1 MRVISGIYKGK
12 KILLPK
18 DNKTRPLR
26 DLVKE
31 SIFNLIIHSKKI
43 SLDVNN
49 INILDLFCGTGS
61 FGIECLSRGAG
72 KVFFIENYSEALNI
86 LKKNL
91 LNLGTKK
98 FKIIEKDCFTSLPLS
113 EDYKNKFKII
123 FIDPPYKEQKI
134 NIILEQILE
143 KKILNKNGVIIIH
156 RHKKDNVILTKKL
169 NILDTRI
176 YGLSK
181 IIFGS

>member
-31 SIFNLIIHSKKI
+31 SIFNLIAHSKKI
-43 SLDVNN
+43 SID
-49 INILDLFCGTGS
+49 INDTSILDLFCGTGS
-61 FGIECLSRGAG
+61 FGIECLSRGARN
-72 KVFFIENYSEALNI
+72 VFFVENYSGILEI

-91 LNLGTKK
+91 LNLDSKK
-98 FKIIEKDCFTSLPLS
+98 FKIIEKDCFASFPIIGDN
-113 EDYKNKFKII
+113 ENRFQII

-134 NIILEQILE
+134 NYILEKIIE
-143 KKILNKNGVIIIH
+143 KKILKKDGIIIIH
-156 RHKKDNVILTKKL
+156 RHKKDNIILTKKF

-181 IIFGS
+181 IIFGN

>member
-18 DNKTRPLR
+18 DNNTRPLR

-31 SIFNLIIHSKKI
+31 SIFNLITHSKKI
-43 SLDVNN
+43 SLDINN

-91 LNLGTKK
+91 LNLSTKK

-113 EDYKNKFKII
+113 EDYKNKFQII

-181 IIFGS
+181 IIFGN

>member
-18 DNKTRPLR
+18 DIKTRPLR

-31 SIFNLIIHSKKI
+31 SIFNLITHSKKI
-43 SLDVNN
+43 SLDFNN
-49 INILDLFCGTGS
+49 KNILDLFCGTGS

-72 KVFFIENYSEALNI
+72 NVFFIENYIESLDI

-91 LNLGTKK
+91 LDLDTKK
-98 FKIIEKDCFTSLPLS
+98 FKIIEKDCFTSLPLT
-113 EDYKNKFKII
+113 EGYKNKFQII
-123 FIDPPYKEQKI
+123 FIDPPYKEVKI

-143 KKILNKNGVIIIH
+143 KKILSENGVIIIH
-156 RHKKDNVILTKKL
+156 RHKKDNVILTKKF

-181 IIFGS
+181 IIFGN

>member
-31 SIFNLIIHSKKI
+31 SIFNLITHSKKI
-43 SLDVNN
+43 SLDINN
-49 INILDLFCGTGS
+49 VNILDLFCGIGS

-72 KVFFIENYSEALNI
+72 NVFFIENYSEALNI

-91 LNLGTKK
+91 LDLDTNK
-98 FKIIEKDCFTSLPLS
+98 FKIIEKDCFTSLPLT
-113 EDYKNKFKII
+113 ENYKNKFQII
-123 FIDPPYKEQKI
+123 FIDPPYKEEKI

-143 KKILNKNGVIIIH
+143 KKILNKNGVIIVH
-156 RHKKDNVILTKKL
+156 RHKKDNVILTKKF

-181 IIFGS
+181 IIFGN

>member
-31 SIFNLIIHSKKI
+31 SIFNLITHSKKI
-43 SLDVNN
+43 SLDFNN

-72 KVFFIENYSEALNI
+72 NVFFIEKYSESLDI

-91 LNLGTKK
+91 LDLDTKK
-98 FKIIEKDCFTSLPLS
+98 FKIIEKDCFTSLPLT
-113 EDYKNKFKII
+113 EDYKNKFQII
-123 FIDPPYKEQKI
+123 FIDPPYKEEKI

-143 KKILNKNGVIIIH
+143 KRILSENGVIIIH
-156 RHKKDNVILTKKL
+156 RHKKDNVILTKKF

-181 IIFGS
+181 IIFGN

>member
-1 MRVISGIYKGK
+1 MRIISGIYKGK

-31 SIFNLIIHSKKI
+31 SIFNLITHSKKI

-61 FGIECLSRGAG
+61 FGIECLSRGARN
-72 KVFFIENYSEALNI
+72 VFFIENYSEALDI

-91 LNLGTKK
+91 LDFDTNK
-98 FKIIEKDCFTSLPLS
+98 FKIIEKNCFTSLPLTKN
-113 EDYKNKFKII
+113 YKNNFQII
-123 FIDPPYKEQKI
+123 FIDPPYKEEKI

-143 KKILNKNGVIIIH
+143 KKILSENGVIIIH
-156 RHKKDNVILTKKL
+156 RHKKDNVILTKKF

-181 IIFGS
+181 IIFGN

>member
-18 DNKTRPLR
+18 DKSTRPLR

-31 SIFNLIIHSKKI
+31 SIFNLITHSKKI
-43 SLDVNN
+43 SLDINN

-72 KVFFIENYSEALNI
+72 NVFFIENYSEALDI

-91 LNLGTKK
+91 LDLDRNK
-98 FKIIEKDCFTSLPLS
+98 FKIIEKDCFTSLPLT
-113 EDYKNKFKII
+113 ENYKNKFQII
-123 FIDPPYKEQKI
+123 FIDPPYKEKKI

-181 IIFGS
+181 IIFGN

>member
-1 MRVISGIYKGK
+1 MRIISGDYKGK

-18 DNKTRPLR
+18 DDKTRPLR

-31 SIFNLIIHSKKI
+31 SIFNLITHSKKI
-43 SLDVNN
+43 SLN
-49 INILDLFCGTGS
+49 IDKSNILDLFCGTGS

-72 KVFFIENYSEALNI
+72 NVFFVENYSKALEI

-91 LNLGTKK
+91 QGLDSKK
-98 FKIIEKDCFTSLPLS
+98 FKIFEKDCFESLPLIT
-113 EDYKNKFKII
+113 DYKNKFQII

-134 NIILEQILE
+134 NSILEQILE
-143 KKILNKNGVIIIH
+143 KKILNKNGIIILH
-156 RHKKDNVILTKKL
+156 RHKKDNVILTKKF

-181 IIFGS
+181 IIFGN

>member
-1 MRVISGIYKGK
+1 MRIISGIYKGK

-18 DNKTRPLR
+18 DDKTRPLR

-31 SIFNLIIHSKKI
+31 SIFNLITHSKKI
-43 SLDVNN
+43 SLDINN
-49 INILDLFCGTGS
+49 SNILDLFCGTGS

-72 KVFFIENYSEALNI
+72 NVFFVENYSKALEI

-91 LNLGTKK
+91 LNIDSKK
-98 FKIIEKDCFTSLPLS
+98 FKVIEKDCFTSFPLTA
-113 EDYKNKFKII
+113 DNKNRFQII

-134 NIILEQILE
+134 NLILEQILE
-143 KKILNKNGVIIIH
+143 KKILNKNGVIILH
-156 RHKKDNVILTKKL
+156 RHKKDNVILTKKF
-169 NILDTRI
+169 NILDTSI

-181 IIFGS
+181 IIFGN

>member
-1 MRVISGIYKGK
+1 MRVISGIYIGK

-31 SIFNLIIHSKKI
+31 SIFNLITHSKKI
-43 SLDVNN
+43 SLDINN

-72 KVFFIENYSEALNI
+72 NVFFIENYSEALYI

-91 LNLGTKK
+91 LDLDKKK

-113 EDYKNKFKII
+113 EDYKNKFQII

-143 KKILNKNGVIIIH
+143 KKILDKNGVIIIH
-156 RHKKDNVILTKKL
+156 RHKKDNVILTKKF

-181 IIFGS
+181 IIFGN